1 MPLAHQETVPALD
14 DPTAVAVIG
23 ASCRFGPLSSP
34 AAYWD
39 LLVRGGTAVRH
50 YSDEELVALGH
61 DPADL
66 GRPGFVRAGCTMPDA
81 DRFDAGLFGFNPQQA
96 RWLDPQ
102 QRILLEL
109 AWAALED
116 GGLAPDDAPGAT
128 GVFTSS
134 ARPTLPP
141 VGITELDAAGM
152 ARFSSADRDFAATR
166 IAHQLGTTGPALNVQ
181 TACSSSLVA
190 VHLAVESL
198 LGGES
203 DTAVV
208 AAVSLHLP
216 QAGYP
221 SSPDMILSPSGVCR
235 PFDERADGTVFGN
248 GGGAVVLRRLSDAL
262 RDGDPV
268 RAVVRGSAVN
278 NDGAARQ
285 HYQAPSRR
293 RPGGGPARGA
303 GGGDGRARVGGP
315 DRDARHRHSTGRS
328 GGVLRHP
335 RSVRRR
341 SRSLRSRLGQVRR
354 GTSEHAAGLA
364 GLVKCVLAL
373 EQGLVPPQH
382 G

>member
-34 AAYWD
+34 AAYWV

-66 GRPGFVRAGCTMPDA
+66 GRPGFVPAGCTMPDA
-81 DRFDAGLFGFNPQQA
+81 DRFDAALFGFNPQQA

-128 GVFTSS
+128 GCSPHPPARRCRRWASPSWTRRAWPGSPPRTATSPRRASRTSS
-134 ARPTLPP
+134 ARPVRRSTSRRCAP
-141 VGITELDAAGM
+141 VRWSPCTWPSRACSAGVGHRRGRRSVAAPAAGG
-152 ARFSSADRDFAATR
+152 
-166 IAHQLGTTGPALNVQ
+166 L
-181 TACSSSLVA
+181 
-190 VHLAVESL
+190 
-198 LGGES
+198 
-203 DTAVV
+203 
-208 AAVSLHLP
+208 
-216 QAGYP
+216 P

-285 HYQAPSRR
+285 HYQAPS
-293 RPGGGPARGA
+293 PGGQAAALREALAVGTVAPASVGLIERTA
-303 GGGDGRARVGGP
+303 QALNWAIRWSSPPSAKRTATEPEPALSARP
-315 DRDARHRHSTGRS
+315 SPSWDI
-328 GGVLRHP
+328 
-335 RSVRRR
+335 
-341 SRSLRSRLGQVRR
+341 
-354 GTSEHAAGLA
+354 
-364 GLVKCVLAL
+364 
-373 EQGLVPPQH
+373 
-382 G
+382 